1 MVHFSPFIFLFQ
13 STLPRREWRFLP
25 CNRFNSINFN
35 PHSHEGSD
43 FPFLRIIKNHQLFQS
58 TLPRREWRINMS
70 IKNILIFISIH
81 TPTKGVTIGFASSFF
96 NIFISIHTPTKG
108 VTDMLRSRCTSS
120 WISIHTPTK
129 GVTFVYNTSIKW
141 STISIH
147 TPTKGV
153 TFLFRIWQSN
163 KSYFNPHSHEGSDS
177 NIAQY
182 FFNMMH
188 NIDIFIKSEHKNLY
202 SSINLCITNHF
213 IISFW
218 VRITQ

>member
-70 IKNILIFISIH
+70 IKNILIF
-81 TPTKGVTIGFASSFF
+81 
-96 NIFISIHTPTKG
+96 
-108 VTDMLRSRCTSS
+108 
-120 WISIHTPTK
+120 ISIHTPTK